1 MQIVS
6 AGYGFDVPEI
16 QKALVSTNYKSV
28 EAAVAHLFQQQSGGG
43 GGGGGG
49 NAAKT
54 NSNSSSKSKSSSD
67 EQLKSLKEAISRMEI
82 DGNMKIDV
90 TSDIL
95 SAAVKEHK
103 STDQALN
110 YIMDRYAH
118 LIKPNDSATVKTK
131 EDAQRLKQKMM
142 ADAAAKKRKQVR
154 FGLSSTPQTARSE
167 MDSFFGN
174 EGFHRIY
181 ALKSDP
187 F

>member
-167 MDSFFGN
+167 MYSFFW
-174 EGFHRIY
+174 
-181 ALKSDP
+181 K
-187 F
+187 